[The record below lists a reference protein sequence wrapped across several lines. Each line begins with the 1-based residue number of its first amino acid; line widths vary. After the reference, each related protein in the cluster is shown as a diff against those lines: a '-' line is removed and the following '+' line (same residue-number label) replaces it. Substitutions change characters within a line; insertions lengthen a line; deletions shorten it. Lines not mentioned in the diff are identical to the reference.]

1 MSVPITSRGD
11 AAAASGQG
19 ATSPHSTGGV
29 TGLIGYVSPRRDV
42 PPALLTLA
50 TALLFGLSFPPVG
63 AAPLAWVAL
72 TPFLV
77 ALARVPP
84 RRAAGLALLLAPA
97 GALGVTWWF
106 PSMVSAYFG
115 TATLVG
121 TLAWLV
127 FCTASVGL
135 QLVPFAVW
143 TSWMARRGAAS
154 PLLVSAAWA
163 ACEFLRARV
172 WVGNPWGLIAYSQMS
187 WLPAVQLADTT
198 GPYGPGMVLVAVNAV
213 LAGLLVPALRGPH
226 FRVSVAAVVLLAA
239 ASLGYGAHRLAER
252 RDDGEAVRVALVQP
266 AVAASERRT
275 EAGRARAV
283 AFQLEATRRAVAQ
296 GSRLVVWSEN
306 AVDFYLEEPSPRR
319 DALLSAL
326 RDLDVDVIL
335 GAPSYHHGERG
346 IRYRNSVYLVHHGT
360 VAGRYDK
367 MHLVPFAEG
376 SYEPGVHPYSLR
388 TQVGLVGPFV
398 CFEAMYP
405 ELVRRIVVGGAT
417 LLANLSN
424 DAWFGARAPARQ
436 HLDMAR
442 LRAVE
447 ERRWLLRATT
457 TGISAIV
464 DPTGRVVAAT
474 SVGTPAL
481 LEGEVYP
488 SQAVTPYQRWGDLT
502 AWSAIGLV
510 VAASIRIKIRSSRY
524 GGDS

>member
-1 MSVPITSRGD
+1 L
-11 AAAASGQG
+11 A
-19 ATSPHSTGGV
+19 
-29 TGLIGYVSPRRDV
+29 RRV

-50 TALLFGLSFPPVG
+50 TAILFGLSFPPVG
-63 AAPLAWVAL
+63 AAPLAWTAL
-72 TPFLV
+72 VPFLV

-84 RRAAGLALLLAPA
+84 RRAAGLGLLLAPA

-115 TATLVG
+115 TAALVG
-121 TLAWLV
+121 VLAWLV

-154 PLLVSAAWA
+154 PLLVAAAWG

-172 WVGNPWGLIAYSQMS
+172 WVGNPWGLVAYSQMS
-187 WLPAVQLADTT
+187 WLPAVQLADAT

-213 LAGLLVPALRGPH
+213 LAGLVAPALRGPD
-226 FRVSVAAVVLLAA
+226 FRRSAAAVVLLAA
-239 ASLGYGAHRLAER
+239 AALGYGAYRLAER
-252 RDDGEAVRVALVQP
+252 RDEGNAVRVALVQP
-266 AVAASERRT
+266 AVTADERRT

-296 GSRLVVWSEN
+296 GSRLVVWPEN
-306 AVDFYLEEPSPRR
+306 AVDFYLEEPSPAR

-326 RDLDVDVIL
+326 RDLDADVVL
-335 GAPSYHHGERG
+335 GAPSYRHGERG
-346 IRYRNSVYLVHHGT
+346 IRYRNSVYLLHRGT

-376 SYEPGVHPYSLR
+376 TYEPGLHPYALR
-388 TQVGLVGPFV
+388 TDAGLVGPFV

-424 DAWFGARAPARQ
+424 DAWFGAPAPARE

-474 SVGTPAL
+474 SVGRPAL
-481 LEGEVYP
+481 LEGEVRP
-488 SQAVTPYQRWGDLT
+488 SHTTTPYQRWGDLT
-502 AWSAIGLV
+502 AWCTVGLV
-510 VAASIRIKIRSSRY
+510 VAAPIWVQIRKSRR
-524 GGDS
+524 GGNP

>member
-1 MSVPITSRGD
+1 MDGPVALALIAHEERVALGWRAHQSV
-11 AAAASGQG
+11 
-19 ATSPHSTGGV
+19 
-29 TGLIGYVSPRRDV
+29 GYVSARRDV
-42 PPALLTLA
+42 PPAILTLA

-72 TPFLV
+72 VPFLM

-106 PSMVSAYFG
+106 PSMVGAYFG
-115 TATLVG
+115 TSTVVGFLV
-121 TLAWLV
+121 WLV

-154 PLLVSAAWA
+154 PLLIAAAWG

-172 WVGNPWGLIAYSQMS
+172 WVGNPWGLIAYSQMA
-187 WLPAVQLADTT
+187 WLPAVQLADAT
-198 GPYGPGMVLVAVNAV
+198 GPYGPGMMLAAVNAV
-213 LAGLLVPALRGPH
+213 LAGMLAPALRGPH
-226 FRVSVAAVVLLAA
+226 FRRSVVAVVLLVAA
-239 ASLGYGAHRLAER
+239 ALGYGAVRLAER
-252 RDDGEAVRVALVQP
+252 RDGGAAVRVALVQP
-266 AVAASERRT
+266 GVAASERRT

-283 AFQLEATRRAVAQ
+283 EFQLEATRRAVAG
-296 GSRLVVWSEN
+296 GSRLVVWPEN
-306 AVDFYLEEPSPRR
+306 AVDFYLEEPSPQR
-319 DALLSAL
+319 DALLAAL
-326 RDLDVDVIL
+326 RDLDADVIL

-346 IRYRNSVYLVHHGT
+346 IRYRNSVYLIHRGT

-376 SYEPGVHPYSLR
+376 SYEAGVHPYSLR
-388 TQVGLVGPFV
+388 TDTGLVGPFV

-405 ELVRRIVVGGAT
+405 ELVRRLVVGGAT
-417 LLANLSN
+417 LLANVSN
-424 DAWFGARAPARQ
+424 DAWFGAGAPARQ

-464 DPTGRVVAAT
+464 DPTGRLVAAT
-474 SVGTPAL
+474 DVGTPAV
-481 LEGEVYP
+481 LEGEVHP
-488 SQAVTPYQRWGDLT
+488 SQEKTPYQRWGDLA
-502 AWSAIGLV
+502 AWCAVALV
-510 VAASIRIKIRSSRY
+510 IAASIWVEIRRSRI
-524 GGDS
+524 GGAP

>member
-1 MSVPITSRGD
+1 
-11 AAAASGQG
+11 
-19 ATSPHSTGGV
+19 
-29 TGLIGYVSPRRDV
+29 VSPRRDV

-154 PLLVSAAWA
+154 PLLVAAAWG

-187 WLPAVQLADTT
+187 WPAVIQLADAT
-198 GPYGPGMVLVAVNAV
+198 GPYGPGMMLAAFNAV
-213 LAGLLVPALRGPH
+213 LAGMLAPALRGRH
-226 FRVSVAAVVLLAA
+226 FRGSVVAVVLLVAA
-239 ASLGYGAHRLAER
+239 ALGYGAFRLAER
-252 RDDGEAVRVALVQP
+252 RDAGAAVRVALVQP
-266 AVAASERRT
+266 GVAASERRT
-275 EAGRARAV
+275 AAGRARAV
-283 AFQLEATRRAVAQ
+283 EFQLEATRRAVAG
-296 GSRLVVWSEN
+296 GSRLVVWPEN
-306 AVDFYLEEPSPRR
+306 AVDFYLEEPSPQRES
-319 DALLSAL
+319 LLAAL
-326 RDLDVDVIL
+326 RDLDADVVL

-346 IRYRNSVYLVHHGT
+346 IRYRNSVYLIHRGT

-376 SYEPGVHPYSLR
+376 SYEAGVHPYSLR
-388 TQVGLVGPFV
+388 TDAGLVGPFV

-405 ELVRRIVVGGAT
+405 ELVRRLVVGGAT
-417 LLANLSN
+417 LLANVSN

-464 DPTGRVVAAT
+464 DPTGRLVAAT
-474 SVGTPAL
+474 DVGTPAM
-481 LEGEVYP
+481 LEGEVHP
-488 SQAVTPYQRWGDLT
+488 SQEKTPYQRWGDLA
-502 AWSAIGLV
+502 AWCAVGLV
-510 VAASIRIKIRSSRY
+510 IAAPFWVEIRRSRI
-524 GGDS
+524 GGDP